1 MEQDR
6 GQHGLTTKTQTACT
20 HFSNRYWND
29 HSFED
34 TTKNCCER
42 TEDRNGKNE
51 HIFTLLMLC
60 SWLQSVSV
68 SRSEVEEEGWESA
81 ELPRHTCRNFIL
93 VRTTKLSLLSLP
105 GKSRE
110 PLEER
115 LREPRE
121 REERMESVRE
131 PRVMGV
137 APMSGMG
144 GMAVGYP
151 SGWLQEEGWMI
162 PATRTRACGPEEH
175 QQEGIHP
182 ARSGQAKFVTRMCG
196 LTTAVWEAP
205 NVLSNFGNSA
215 ISAKRL
221 TYPLQWSTKP
231 RPWYYYQYPLGIMLI
246 KFR

>member
-1 MEQDR
+1 MELDR

-162 PATRTRACGPEEH
+162 PATRTRACGPGGTNRKGYT
-175 QQEGIHP
+175 QQVLVKPSLSPGCVVSQLLFERLQMYFPTLVTVQFLLKGSLIHYSYP
-182 ARSGQAKFVTRMCG
+182 QS
-196 LTTAVWEAP
+196 LDP
-205 NVLSNFGNSA
+205 GNTNNIHLASC
-215 ISAKRL
+215 
-221 TYPLQWSTKP
+221 W
-231 RPWYYYQYPLGIMLI
+231 
-246 KFR
+246 